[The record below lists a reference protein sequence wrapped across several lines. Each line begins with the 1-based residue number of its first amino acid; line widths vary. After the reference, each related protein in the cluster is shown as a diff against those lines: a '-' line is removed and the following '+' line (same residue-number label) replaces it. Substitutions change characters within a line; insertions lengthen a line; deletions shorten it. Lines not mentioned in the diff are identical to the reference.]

1 MCVLLNDIPLAAQC
15 LPIDAK
21 HFSVFVVVCGSTIG
35 KFKLKIRAT
44 NICRGSSE
52 RIMKIIGE
60 DSVGI

>member
-1 MCVLLNDIPLAAQC
+1 MAQC